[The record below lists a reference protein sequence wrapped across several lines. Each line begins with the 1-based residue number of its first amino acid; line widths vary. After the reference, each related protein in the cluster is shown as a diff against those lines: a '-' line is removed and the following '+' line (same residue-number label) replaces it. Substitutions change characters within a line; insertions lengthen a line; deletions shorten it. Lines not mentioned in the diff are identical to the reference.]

1 MLIYCVICSYIV
13 LSAYAHILCY
23 LHMLIY
29 CVICLCSYIVLSAYA
44 STIKQLSL
52 KKKNVS
58 SDAKK
63 QLNSILSKQEKRRR
77 NS

>member
-1 MLIYCVICSYIV
+1 
-13 LSAYAHILCY
+13 
-23 LHMLIY
+23 MLIY